1 MIAIMSTT
9 IYIIIQFLLS
19 VVTCLTVLDWIN
31 KSKYKNKFNFDKHFI
46 WIELVIC
53 SAMIFWPI
61 VVPLVLLIAA
71 IWLVIDFIVDFI
83 VYVLKSLK

>member
-1 MIAIMSTT
+1 MIAIMGTMV
-9 IYIIIQFLLS
+9 YIIIQFVLS
-19 VVTCLTVLDWIN
+19 TVTCLTVLDLIN

-53 SAMIFWPI
+53 TAMVFWPI
-61 VVPLVLLIAA
+61 VVPLVLLIGA

-83 VYVLKSLK
+83 VHVLKSLK

>member
-1 MIAIMSTT
+1 MIAIMGTMV
-9 IYIIIQFLLS
+9 YIIIQFVLS
-19 VVTCLTVLDWIN
+19 TVTCLGVLDLIN